1 MMTEIWKPVPGYE
14 GLYEVS
20 NIGEIRSIPRHG
32 TFKNLHILK
41 GGHNKDGYK
50 QISLTKNGK
59 PRTFRVHRIVASVF
73 IPNPMGYREINHK
86 DEDKDNNNVENL
98 EWCTRIYNMNYGTRN
113 QRMSKPVILIK
124 NNETVE
130 FKSLTDAANYIKKG
144 ANISNISRC
153 CKGLRKTAYGYVWK
167 FKEVQNDN
175 L

>member
-1 MMTEIWKPVPGYE
+1 MMTEIWKPVPGYEGLYE

-59 PRTFRVHRIVASVF
+59 PKTFKVHRIVASVF

-86 DEDKDNNNVENL
+86 DENKDNNSVENL
-98 EWCTRIYNMNYGTRN
+98 EWVTRSENIRHAYRTGLLKVKTT
-113 QRMSKPVILIK
+113 PVLIV
-124 NNETVE
+124 ETGEIFESVTE
-130 FKSLTDAANYIKKG
+130 CARRIGCDHSS
-144 ANISNISRC
+144 ISHCLAGRSRTC
-153 CKGLRKTAYGYVWK
+153 RGYHL
-167 FKEVQNDN
+167 EYA
-175 L
+175 